1 MSTTT
6 NEYPL
11 NDARHHT
18 LKIASEMRHL
28 VSHLR
33 GDAAK
38 VQQPKAQAMY
48 ETAAESIDGLRKAFE
63 DYERGSEPAMKET
76 NAPKG

>member
-1 MSTTT
+1 MSTTAS
-6 NEYPL
+6 EYTAS
-11 NDARHHT
+11 DARHHT
-18 LKIASEMRHL
+18 MKIAAEMRHL

-48 ETAAESIDGLRKAFE
+48 ETAAEAIEGLSKAFE
-63 DYERGSEPAMKET
+63 HYEHGTEPAMKEA
-76 NAPKG
+76 NAPKL

>member
-1 MSTTT
+1 MSTTNT
-6 NEYPL
+6 EYPV

-18 LKIASEMRHL
+18 MKIAAEMQHL

-38 VQQPKAQAMY
+38 VQQPKAKAMY

-63 DYERGSEPAMKET
+63 DYARGTEPAMKEA
-76 NAPKG
+76 NAPKL